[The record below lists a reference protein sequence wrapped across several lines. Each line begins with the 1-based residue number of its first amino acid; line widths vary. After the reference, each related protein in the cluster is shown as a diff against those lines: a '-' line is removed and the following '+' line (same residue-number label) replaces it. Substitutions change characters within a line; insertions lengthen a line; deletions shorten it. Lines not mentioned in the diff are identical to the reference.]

1 MQQSIE
7 ELREQFLQQLAQVK
21 TTHDLESVKVKYLGK
36 KGPMQH
42 LMQMLRDVAPD
53 QRPQIGKQINDL
65 KEFMTAKCE
74 QFEGVLIAREEK
86 QQLAHETLDITL
98 PGRRRYRGRKH
109 PLTQVMDQIIVI
121 LSGLGFSVQ
130 YGPDID
136 TDYYNFE
143 VLNFPPDHPARD
155 MQDTFYLSPHV
166 LLRTHT
172 SNIQARVMEA
182 NKPPIRIIAPGK
194 VYRNETIT
202 ARSHVFFHQVE
213 VVYID
218 KNVTFGDLFATLD
231 DFLSK
236 LFTLLPIKTAFGMN
250 SGTSS
255 ELEGDG
261 INIKKYKPNRDLM
274 QGYSN
279 HSKSDQSDWKEDKQ
293 EIVTRYR
300 PSYFPFVEPGVEV
313 DISCLVCQ
321 GQGCSLCKHSGWVEV
336 AGAGMIHPEVLRN
349 GGIDP
354 EQYTGFAWG
363 MGLERLVMM
372 LRGIQDI
379 RLFTENDL
387 RFLDQFTAL

>member
-1 MQQSIE
+1 MQQSIN
-7 ELREQFLQQLAQVK
+7 ELQDQFLQQLAQVK
-21 TTHDLESVKVKYLGK
+21 TTQDLENVKVKFLGK
-36 KGPMQH
+36 KGPVQQ
-42 LMQMLRDVAPD
+42 LMQMLRDVSPE
-53 QRPQIGKQINDL
+53 QRPLVGKQINEL
-65 KEFMTAKCE
+65 KEFMSAKCE
-74 QFEGVLIAREEK
+74 QLETELTVREEQ
-86 QQLAHETLDITL
+86 QQLAHETIDFTL
-98 PGRRRYRGRKH
+98 PGRRRYGGRKH
-109 PLTQVMDQIIVI
+109 PLTQAMDQIIAI
-121 LSGLGFSVQ
+121 LTGLGFSVQ

-155 MQDTFYLSPHV
+155 MQDTFYISPHV

-172 SNIQARVMEA
+172 SNIQARVMEV

-213 VVYID
+213 AVYID
-218 KNVTFGDLFATLD
+218 KNVTFADLFATLD

-236 LFTLLPIKTAFGMN
+236 LF
-250 SGTSS
+250 
-255 ELEGDG
+255 
-261 INIKKYKPNRDLM
+261 
-274 QGYSN
+274 
-279 HSKSDQSDWKEDKQ
+279 KQ
-293 EIVTRYR
+293 KIATRYR

-321 GQGCSLCKHSGWVEV
+321 GKGCPLCKHSGWIEI
-336 AGAGMIHPEVLRN
+336 AGAGMIHPEVLQN

-387 RFLDQFTAL
+387 RFLNQFTAL